1 MSMARETVTSR
12 TTAYDTV
19 LFALRACAENPSAFL
34 ALNSGNEYF
43 TRPGTLGVVV
53 FRRAGRHL
61 IQFGGPFAAEPDRP
75 ELLGAFLEFAREN
88 RRKVAAVQLQR
99 ADADLYARS
108 GFTVNQIG
116 SSYALHLP
124 EFTLKGSR
132 FVKLRNKISRARR
145 GGLEVCEAELG
156 ELSDEV
162 GAVDREWLRAKGRH
176 VKEIEFLIGELGGP
190 AQAERRL
197 FVGRVE
203 GRVVAYISYVPAYGT
218 RSGWLHDLSR
228 RVPGGVP
235 GLLEAVNVRAL
246 DTLRAEGAQWLHFG
260 FTPFTGLSE
269 EHEAATASAL
279 TGRFLRFLAA
289 HGESVYPAAGQLA
302 YKEKW
307 GPDLVLPEYL
317 AFHGRARASAVWQLL
332 RVTKSV

>member
-19 LFALRACAENPSAFL
+19 LFALRAYADNPSAFL

-43 TRPGTLGVVV
+43 TRPGMLGVVV

-61 IQFGGPFAAEPDRP
+61 IQFGGPFAAESDRP
-75 ELLGAFLEFAREN
+75 ELLNAFLDYAREN

-99 ADADLYARS
+99 ADAGLYARS

-116 SSYALHLP
+116 CSYALHLP
-124 EFTLKGSR
+124 DFTLKGSR

-156 ELSDEV
+156 EVRDEL
-162 GAVDREWLRAKGRH
+162 GAVDRDWLRAKGRH

-197 FVGRVE
+197 FVGRVD
-203 GRVVAYISYVPAYGT
+203 GRLVAYISYVPAYGT

-246 DTLRAEGAQWLHFG
+246 ETFRAEGAQWLHFG
-260 FTPFTGLSE
+260 FTPFTGLSKE
-269 EHEAATASAL
+269 YEAATASAL
-279 TGRFLRFLAA
+279 TGRFLRFLAG
-289 HGESVYPAAGQLA
+289 HGESVYPAASQLA

-317 AFHGRARASAVWQLL
+317 AFHGRARAGAVWQLL